1 MMFKGFD
8 LLTISFQ
15 SPLVLLLRK
24 KSKFLLSLLVGII
37 LFRFVFSNAGFEFP
51 YQDESTG
58 NPTPQRLFVTVKK
71 RVGKVNR
78 IGIKPPFIPQHTTRH
93 FYDKSGGLKSSDSGF
108 WMRELDINA
117 RKTIESLSAPGN
129 PIVPDE
135 AFCKDNVFCALPTF
149 SCRQLHTGSFWLP
162 ASPPLIRKK
171 AEWKL
176 IKQEVVSDQVQR
188 MTFHLSS
195 KTH

>member
-78 IGIKPPFIPQHTTRH
+78 IGIKSPFIPPAHHSPFLRQIRWTEEFR
-93 FYDKSGGLKSSDSGF
+93 FGL
-108 WMRELDINA
+108 LDA
-117 RKTIESLSAPGN
+117 RT
-129 PIVPDE
+129 
-135 AFCKDNVFCALPTF
+135 
-149 SCRQLHTGSFWLP
+149 
-162 ASPPLIRKK
+162 
-171 AEWKL
+171 
-176 IKQEVVSDQVQR
+176 
-188 MTFHLSS
+188 
-195 KTH
+195 